1 MYHHWAVILALHQL
15 GTVVWIGGMFFA
27 HMTLRPAAAELLTP
41 PQRLPLL
48 LRVFDRFF
56 PWVWVS
62 FLALWGSGF
71 WMYFGLFGGTAGLYV
86 EPMMGIAFVMTAL
99 FLFIW
104 FVPYRRLTAAVAA
117 SDWPTAGGQLAII
130 RQLILTNL
138 LLGLVTAILGAG
150 GRYL

>member
-1 MYHHWAVILALHQL
+1 MSYQWAVTLALHQL

-27 HMTLRPAAAELLTP
+27 HMALRPAAAELLSP

-62 FLALWGSGF
+62 LLLLWGSGL
-71 WMYFGLFGGTAGLYV
+71 WMYFGLLGGGAGLYV
-86 EPMMGIAFVMTAL
+86 HLMMGIAFLMTLL

-104 FVPYRRLTAAVAA
+104 YVPYRGLSAAVAA
-117 SDWPTAGGQLAII
+117 GDWPSAAPQLATI
-130 RQLILTNL
+130 RRVILTNL
-138 LLGLVTAILGAG
+138 ILGLVTAIVGAG
-150 GRYL
+150 GRFL